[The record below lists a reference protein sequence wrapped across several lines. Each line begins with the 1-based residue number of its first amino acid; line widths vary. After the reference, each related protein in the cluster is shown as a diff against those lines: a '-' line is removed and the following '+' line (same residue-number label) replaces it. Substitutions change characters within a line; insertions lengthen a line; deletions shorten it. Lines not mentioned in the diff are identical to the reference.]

1 MEITMYDNLL
11 LLPLF
16 QGLSKNNL
24 TTIIEKVKFHFH
36 TYEEG
41 ETIIRQGDDCRQLCF
56 LMNGEVTAQIT
67 DPTHG
72 FSITEVLEA
81 PFNIELY
88 SLYGMHTRYRATYTA
103 RTKVNLLTIDKDYIF
118 QELSKYYIFR
128 LNFLNILS
136 NHCQNA
142 QNKLWN
148 THIGSLSEKFIQ
160 FISLRS
166 QTQTGEKTLLI
177 TMEDLANLISET
189 RINVSRLLN
198 QLQADGHLTLRRKG
212 MVIHDFQKMVEALQ
226 NNETYQ

>member
-1 MEITMYDNLL
+1 MYDNLL

-88 SLYGMHTRYRATYTA
+88 SLYGMHTRYQATYTA

-118 QELSKYYIFR
+118 QELSFEVEEEGTPYWVAPVSQFR
-128 LNFLNILS
+128 
-136 NHCQNA
+136 
-142 QNKLWN
+142 
-148 THIGSLSEKFIQ
+148 IGLFG
-160 FISLRS
+160 
-166 QTQTGEKTLLI
+166 GEVVGR
-177 TMEDLANLISET
+177 MAVLAEGGAANRDDIIVLAPLPLF
-189 RINVSRLLN
+189 N
-198 QLQADGHLTLRRKG
+198 ADGTIKG
-212 MVIHDFQKMVEALQ
+212 
-226 NNETYQ
+226 

>member
-81 PFNIELY
+81 PFKTVSIRFLAEPPVK
-88 SLYGMHTRYRATYTA
+88 GKMHRRPGA
-103 RTKVNLLTIDKDYIF
+103 RHRPAGT
-118 QELSKYYIFR
+118 S
-128 LNFLNILS
+128 
-136 NHCQNA
+136 A
-142 QNKLWN
+142 AG
-148 THIGSLSEKFIQ
+148 GS
-160 FISLRS
+160 
-166 QTQTGEKTLLI
+166 G
-177 TMEDLANLISET
+177 
-189 RINVSRLLN
+189 
-198 QLQADGHLTLRRKG
+198 
-212 MVIHDFQKMVEALQ
+212 
-226 NNETYQ
+226 

>member
-1 MEITMYDNLL
+1 MYDNLL

-88 SLYGMHTRYRATYTA
+88 SLYGMQ
-103 RTKVNLLTIDKDYIF
+103 VNLLTIDKDYIF

-136 NHCQNA
+136 NHCQTA

-212 MVIHDFQKMVEALQ
+212 MVIHDYQKMVEALQ